1 VDWSTFLAGKDL
13 PAVMGIVNVTPD
25 SFSDGGRYF
34 STAAA
39 VDHAL
44 RLADEGADLIDIGG
58 ESTRPP
64 VYGEAEPVDA
74 AEEIRRVVPVL
85 DALAGKT
92 TVPLS
97 IDTRKSEV
105 ARAALAAGAS
115 IVNDVTALRYDPAV
129 ARAAAD
135 AGAGV
140 ILMHMRGTDP
150 RRMQDD
156 VAYGDPIGEIADA
169 LSAAA
174 GAARAAGIAATG
186 IAIDP
191 GLGFGKSP
199 AHNLI
204 LVARLSA
211 FARLG
216 WPVVVG
222 ASRKGFVARFSGH
235 SPGAAPPDRLAGS
248 LACVATVRE
257 QGGAVVRVHEVA
269 ATVRFLRALA
279 RGAAGPEAA
288 AEAGASPEAYAT
300 MASALR
306 GAAGEPLQSPA

>member
-1 VDWSTFLAGKDL
+1 
-13 PAVMGIVNVTPD
+13 
-25 SFSDGGRYF
+25 
-34 STAAA
+34 
-39 VDHAL
+39 
-44 RLADEGADLIDIGG
+44 
-58 ESTRPP
+58 
-64 VYGEAEPVDA
+64 VYGDAEPVEA
-74 AEEIRRVVPVL
+74 AEEIRRVVPVIE
-85 DALAGKT
+85 ALARQT

-115 IVNDVTALRYDPAV
+115 IVNDVTALRYDPEV
-129 ARAAAD
+129 ARVA
-135 AGAGV
+135 AGAGAAV

-156 VAYGDPIGEIADA
+156 LAYGDPIREIADA
-169 LSAAA
+169 LSGAAA
-174 GAARAAGIAATG
+174 SARAAGIEATR

-199 AHNLI
+199 AHSLL

-222 ASRKGFVARFSGH
+222 ASRKGFVARFSGL
-235 SPGAAPPDRLAGS
+235 SPVAAPSDRLAGS
-248 LACVATVRE
+248 LACVATARD

-269 ATVRFLRALA
+269 ATARFLRALA
-279 RGAAGPEAA
+279 RGAAGPVAA